1 MGSWASSDPLLA
13 LWQYVRPS
21 KAGQEQ
27 GKVRPTWDT
36 QGCSSGFW
44 ISFQLAL

>member
-1 MGSWASSDPLLA
+1 MGSWVSSDP
-13 LWQYVRPS
+13 Q

-27 GKVRPTWDT
+27 GRVRPTWDT
-36 QGCSSGFW
+36 QGCRSGFW